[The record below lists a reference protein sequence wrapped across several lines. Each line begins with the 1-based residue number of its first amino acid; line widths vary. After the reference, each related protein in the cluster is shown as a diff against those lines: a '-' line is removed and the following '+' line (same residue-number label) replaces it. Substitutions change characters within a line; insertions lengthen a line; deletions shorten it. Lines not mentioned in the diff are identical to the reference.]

1 MRALASQLC
10 AKSYVAN
17 GSLQVPALALHTV
30 LVPRVTVFKRPVL
43 ISFYNSTIKWYKKPV
58 HWLYFLTGETW
69 NVMYFH
75 RYQVFYGDK
84 WETELWLSLRLVW
97 SSMCWNRPELSKLI
111 CFIHIWVFRNYLWY
125 EKQHRLLLLQ
135 RPTKHLYLLRR
146 HPKICNGQV
155 DALDSKLYLVL
166 LTVTRPIMT
175 TSVDSAHV
183 KTLQVG
189 VSFCYYFIIKS
200 LFFSSWLS
208 ACSVPLSCL

>member
-1 MRALASQLC
+1 MC
-10 AKSYVAN
+10 
-17 GSLQVPALALHTV
+17 
-30 LVPRVTVFKRPVL
+30 
-43 ISFYNSTIKWYKKPV
+43 
-58 HWLYFLTGETW
+58 FL
-69 NVMYFH
+69 YFH
-75 RYQVFYGDK
+75 RYQVFYGDM

-155 DALDSKLYLVL
+155 DALDSKLYPVL

-189 VSFCYYFIIKS
+189 VSFWYYFIIKL
-200 LFFSSWLS
+200 LFFSSSLS
-208 ACSVPLSCL
+208 VTLLFLSPTFAFNFLFLSFESVFIVKQLFWGFNQFCETLRSTCRFTLTAFAPLSLRYTCFVQVNRRSKI